1 MQKSMTIK
9 ELPDY
14 ERPYEECLG
23 KGPSFC
29 RMRNYQ
35 CDHTYR
41 DSREIKSVDL
51 DKPYSG
57 MRVQLDG
64 LLNLIYLDMDKLM
77 KIRGIGMVKAVQ
89 LKCAGELAKRISM
102 ASRHKEIILKNPFT
116 IASYYM
122 ERLRHEQRR
131 KYWLLTMFDSKNMLI
146 GEEVLSVGT
155 SRAALISPG
164 EISKTALLA
173 HAEYIVLLH
182 NHPSGNPEPSNED
195 VKVTLKIKKC
205 GELLDVLLMDHIII
219 GDNCY
224 FSFREQG
231 VLFEKGRE

>member
-14 ERPYEECLG
+14 ERPYEKCLA
-23 KGPSFC
+23 KGPSALSDAELISVII
-29 RMRNYQ
+29 RTGIQGER
-35 CDHTYR
+35 
-41 DSREIKSVDL
+41 SVDL
-51 DKPYSG
+51 ANRILNAGP
-57 MRVQLDG
+57 DG

-102 ASRHKEIILKNPFT
+102 ASRHKEIILKNPST

-122 ERLRHEQRR
+122 ERLRHEP
-131 KYWLLTMFDSKNMLI
+131 KEILLLTMFDSKNMLI

-164 EISKTALLA
+164 EIYKTALLA

-219 GDNCY
+219 GDNRY

>member
-14 ERPYEECLG
+14 ERPYEKCMA
-23 KGPSFC
+23 KGASALSDAELISVII
-29 RMRNYQ
+29 RTGIQ
-35 CDHTYR
+35 G
-41 DSREIKSVDL
+41 EKSVDL
-51 DKPYSG
+51 ANRILNAGP
-57 MRVQLDG
+57 DG
-64 LLNLIYLDMDKLM
+64 LLNLIYLDMEELM
-77 KIRGIGMVKAVQ
+77 KIRGIGTVKAVQ

-102 ASRHKEIILKNPFT
+102 ASRHEEVLLKNPST

-122 ERLRHEQRR
+122 ERLRHES
-131 KYWLLTMFDSKNMLI
+131 KEMLLLTMYDSKNMLI

-155 SRAALISPG
+155 SRTALISPG
-164 EISKTALLA
+164 EIYKTALSA
-173 HAEYIVLLH
+173 RAEYIVLLH
-182 NHPSGNPEPSNED
+182 NHPSGDPEPSSED

-219 GDNCY
+219 GDNRY